1 MDTSK
6 RQQFQDLMTAVL
18 KPAELGCPILCEN
31 IAYHAAN
38 QKLGTNLHHHEN
50 KTVLWARFNSGTVK
64 IEEEY
69 TLMDANA
76 IIAAT
81 GGSLGLFLGLSCYG
95 VVWKMVEMVETTI
108 SSLKGKHNKD
118 PRTMVV

>member
-1 MDTSK
+1 MSHTYK
-6 RQQFQDLMTAVL
+6 
-18 KPAELGCPILCEN
+18 
-31 IAYHAAN
+31 N
-38 QKLGTNLHHHEN
+38 QTMFFASYSSHK
-50 KTVLWARFNSGTVK
+50 VK

-69 TLMDANA
+69 TLMDTNA

-95 VVWKMVEMVETTI
+95 VVWKMVEMLETAI

-118 PRTMVV
+118 PRSMVV